1 MYAQSATP
9 LQQKSILIVDD
20 NPTNIAVI
28 ADYLEEQGFNVLV
41 ARDGLSGLEKA
52 EYALPDLVL
61 LDVMMPG
68 IDGFDTC
75 RRLKENEKTRRIP
88 VIFMTALTETEHKI
102 QGFRAGGV
110 DYVTKPFQQEEVL
123 ARVMTHL
130 QLNELTQHLEQL
142 VHLRTAE
149 LQTAY
154 SYLQQLDRAKLDFIQ
169 VTSHEL
175 RTPLSIIDGYTQ
187 LLQENEKVVTDD
199 EAFHLVQNILKGT
212 GRMQYVLNHILDA
225 LQIEQQLIRPYF
237 QPVHFS
243 EIINT
248 LHHQFDT
255 TLQMRHLRFT
265 SQHLQELPT
274 IWADEELM
282 RKLFYHLLVNAIKYT
297 PDGGLIQVTA
307 REIPASNE
315 PAQME
320 IVIQDNGIGIEPDQ
334 LELIFE
340 KFYQGGAVA
349 FHSTGQ
355 TTFKGGG
362 PGLGLAIAKGIIAVH
377 NGQIWAESDGY
388 DEVTCPGSRFIVRL
402 PLHPP
407 Q

>member
-175 RTPLSIIDGYTQ
+175 RTPLSIIDGYT
-187 LLQENEKVVTDD
+187 
-199 EAFHLVQNILKGT
+199 
-212 GRMQYVLNHILDA
+212 
-225 LQIEQQLIRPYF
+225 
-237 QPVHFS
+237 
-243 EIINT
+243 
-248 LHHQFDT
+248 
-255 TLQMRHLRFT
+255 
-265 SQHLQELPT
+265 
-274 IWADEELM
+274 
-282 RKLFYHLLVNAIKYT
+282 
-297 PDGGLIQVTA
+297 
-307 REIPASNE
+307 
-315 PAQME
+315 
-320 IVIQDNGIGIEPDQ
+320 
-334 LELIFE
+334 
-340 KFYQGGAVA
+340 
-349 FHSTGQ
+349 
-355 TTFKGGG
+355 
-362 PGLGLAIAKGIIAVH
+362 
-377 NGQIWAESDGY
+377 
-388 DEVTCPGSRFIVRL
+388 
-402 PLHPP
+402 
-407 Q
+407 